1 MRQKYFTLEELRE
14 ANRLRSKAYYEKNK
28 ELIKA
33 KAKDKRRREK
43 EELERLKQENEQLK
57 KQIQQ
62 QNKGEEK

>member
-1 MRQKYFTLEELRE
+1 MRQKYFTLEEYQE
-14 ANRLRSKAYYEKNK
+14 ANRRRSKAYYEKNK

-57 KQIQQ
+57 KQIQEL
-62 QNKGEEK
+62 KGEEK